1 MWLELLRQL
10 RRRRTYVTFALVV
23 GLPILIVTSI
33 AVGGGPG
40 DGRQG
45 DLVDVAS
52 RSGINAAFFCLQA
65 ASGFLLV
72 VVVAMFA
79 GDAVASEASWGSLRY
94 LLVRPIPR
102 WRLLRVKL
110 AVAALLSVTAVLL
123 IPVVGLAAGTVAFGW
138 RPASTPLG
146 GAFSVGTGLER
157 LAAADAYIAV
167 SLAVVL
173 ALAFL
178 FSTMTDAPLA
188 AVGGAVVATV
198 VSQIL
203 DLVSSLGRVRLF
215 LPTHYWFSW
224 LDLLSTPVPTGA
236 MARGLVSA
244 VPWTVLPLAVAFW
257 HFRRKDVLS

>member
-1 MWLELLRQL
+1 VLLELLRQVK
-10 RRRRTYVTFALVV
+10 RRRTYVTFALVI

-33 AVGGGPG
+33 ALNGGPSDRG
-40 DGRQG
+40 G

-72 VVVAMFA
+72 VVVALFA

-110 AVAALLSVTAVLL
+110 AVATLLSVAAALL
-123 IPVVGLAAGTVAFGW
+123 IPLVGLVAGTIAFGW
-138 RPASTPLG
+138 KPATTPLG
-146 GAFSVGTGLER
+146 GAFSVSTGLQR

-188 AVGGAVVATV
+188 AVGCAVLASV

-203 DLVSSLGRVRLF
+203 DLVSALGRVRLF
-215 LPTHYWFSW
+215 LPTHYSFAW
-224 LDLLSTPVPTGA
+224 LDLLRTPVPTDQISH
-236 MARGLVSA
+236 GLLSA
-244 VPWTVLPLAVAFW
+244 IPWTLVPLALAFW

>member
-1 MWLELLRQL
+1 MLIELRRQL
-10 RRRRTYVTFALVV
+10 KRRRTLITFLLVT

-33 AVGGGPG
+33 ALSGGPG
-40 DGRQG
+40 GDQRA

-65 ASGFLLV
+65 SSGFLLV
-72 VVVAMFA
+72 VVVALFA

-102 WRLLRVKL
+102 LRLLRVKL
-110 AVAALLSVTAVLL
+110 TVATLLSVAATLL
-123 IPVVGLAAGTVAFGW
+123 VPLVGLIAGAIAFGW
-138 RPASTPLG
+138 KPAVTPLG
-146 GAFSVGTGLER
+146 GAFSIGSGLAR
-157 LAAADAYIAV
+157 LAGADLYILS

-178 FSTMTDAPLA
+178 FSTLTDAPLA
-188 AVGGAVVATV
+188 AVGSAVVATV

-203 DLVSSLGRVRLF
+203 DLVSSLGRVRVV

-224 LDLLSTPVPTGA
+224 LDLLQTPVPTDT
-236 MARGLVSA
+236 MSKGLISA
-244 VPWTVLPLAVAFW
+244 LPWTIGPLLLAFW